1 MHLLL
6 QQSNMVD
13 TELMVRKIISSTIE
27 VSPPIECISSYS
39 NPKWWTQ
46 SWWAGTPWWAWSSR
60 RSAPTTW
67 GPTSTRSE
75 SLFLQCFLLSR
86 ISTFSGGGGQRVLG
100 HVHGHEQS
108 VQQDRPRRLA
118 DRCRGH
124 EEQTPW
130 ERYWS
135 IFKQKFLTISFSAK
149 EKEKQGYFLIIWLI
163 CTKLN
168 SSATNLSSQADKGQS
183 FFPESTQSSWALLN
197 CDR

>member
-1 MHLLL
+1 MAFSLTATQNGGHRAYG
-6 QQSNMVD
+6 QG
-13 TELMVRKIISSTIE
+13 
-27 VSPPIECISSYS
+27 PP
-39 NPKWWTQ
+39 N
-46 SWWAGTPWWAWSSR
+46 GDDR
-60 RSAPTTW
+60 RGGRCRQRGARHQH
-67 GPTSTRSE
+67 GQR
-75 SLFLQCFLLSR
+75 LFSMFLLVQ
-86 ISTFSGGGGQRVLG
+86 ISTFPGSGGQWVLG

-108 VQQDRPRRLA
+108 LQQDRPRRLA

-168 SSATNLSSQADKGQS
+168 SSATNLSQADKGQS
-183 FFPESTQSSWALLN
+183 FLPESTQSSWALLN